1 MRYDF
6 YNKTGNSPQLVETT
20 EERMAK
26 NERSRVM
33 TMIRQY
39 SRNPQ
44 RWSPKMVLKLQ
55 QMADTY
61 DIAWSPQRPDPGFLR
76 KAAATVGGVADT
88 MAFDLIP
95 DKMYSAPG
103 TENAAMLGKALGIP
117 VSIAAAILTG
127 GGTAAAAGGL
137 GAAAKGGAMAS
148 KSLMGMKGS
157 NLAAKAAG
165 YIPGVALG
173 SQVAGRAQ
181 TTLAPLLAKAGVG
194 GNWVKGGVAAAG
206 RQNKRKALEELMT
219 LRGGVDNARAIELMK
234 TGGFNRKE
242 IEAISKHI
250 LAPKGWK
257 RGELKPV
264 TEKFWP
270 KGVNTTGQR
279 ATIPPTI
286 KTTQVRQPQI
296 NAPDKASVDAMISAA
311 SSGAVSGGALNSQL
325 IVKLAQNKMGM
336 KVISKSNLPKIKE
349 WVKRTV
355 PDAPQ
360 SVVDDLAKEILDSG
374 AKTTSDL
381 FKMGATM
388 AGEGAQVA
396 AATSPQWGQMAQA
409 AGMLGVSAMPT
420 MAGMDP
426 AIDPLRPY
434 YSATT
439 G

>member
-6 YNKTGNSPQLVETT
+6 YNKTGNSPQVVETT

-76 KAAATVGGVADT
+76 KAGATLGGVVDT

-95 DKMYSAPG
+95 DKMYSGPG
-103 TENAAMLGKALGIP
+103 TEKAAMLGKVLGIP
-117 VSIAAAILTG
+117 ISVAAAILTG

-137 GAAAKGGAMAS
+137 GGLAKGGAMAG
-148 KSLMGMKGS
+148 KSLMGS

-165 YIPGVALG
+165 FIPGVALG
-173 SQVAGRAQ
+173 GKAAGMAQ
-181 TTLAPLLAKAGVG
+181 TTVAPMLAKAGMG
-194 GNWVKGGVAAAG
+194 GKWVKGGVAAAG

-219 LRGGVDNARAIELMK
+219 LRGGVNNERAIELLK
-234 TGGFNRKE
+234 TGGFTPKE
-242 IEAISKHI
+242 IEA
-250 LAPKGWK
+250 LARRVIGSPNWSRTPASTVTKMVRPGQ
-257 RGELKPV
+257 GTNPIGGQMIPPQPV
-264 TEKFWP
+264 T
-270 KGVNTTGQR
+270 T
-279 ATIPPTI
+279 TIPSAIKGTPNKAMVKAMVDAALPGAVTGGKLNSNIITALANNVKGMTKIGQKNLSSI
-286 KTTQVRQPQI
+286 KTW
-296 NAPDKASVDAMISAA
+296 
-311 SSGAVSGGALNSQL
+311 L
-325 IVKLAQNKMGM
+325 
-336 KVISKSNLPKIKE
+336 
-349 WVKRTV
+349 KRSV

-360 SVVDDLAKEILDSG
+360 SVIDDLAKEIIETG
-374 AKTTSDL
+374 AKSPSDL
-381 FKMGATM
+381 FRMGATM

-396 AATSPQWGQMAQA
+396 AATGPQWGQMAQA

-434 YSATT
+434 YNTTT